1 MVFCRTVGPAFGHR
15 ARAVRQERHRFGI
28 LVHQFE
34 DLSDVALQL
43 RLEGFRRDDGGM
55 AFRPETPMAGFE
67 EIQRQLLFA
76 GEVLVPGRIGVAAL
90 LGDVANAGAVEPALA
105 EQLCRGAQDFPLGR
119 WIRLA

>member
-1 MVFCRTVGPAFGHR
+1 
-15 ARAVRQERHRFGI
+15 
-28 LVHQFE
+28 
-34 DLSDVALQL
+34 
-43 RLEGFRRDDGGM
+43 
-55 AFRPETPMAGFE
+55 MAGFE

>member
-1 MVFCRTVGPAFGHR
+1 MVFWRTVGPAFGHR
-15 ARAVRQERHRFGI
+15 RARCPTGTPSLGI

-43 RLEGFRRDDGGM
+43 RLERFRRDDGGM

-76 GEVLVPGRIGVAAL
+76 GEVLV
-90 LGDVANAGAVEPALA
+90 
-105 EQLCRGAQDFPLGR
+105 
-119 WIRLA
+119 

>member
-1 MVFCRTVGPAFGHR
+1 
-15 ARAVRQERHRFGI
+15 
-28 LVHQFE
+28 
-34 DLSDVALQL
+34 
-43 RLEGFRRDDGGM
+43 M

-76 GEVLVPGRIGVAAL
+76 GEVLVQGRIGVAAL

-105 EQLCRGAQDFPLGR
+105 EQLYRGAQDFPLGR